1 MNFLQKKYVKMM
13 CDKLSLSYEDLTENE
28 ILLINSGYVLFEER
42 IEDIRILNEENRR
55 ISIELANIK
64 SYLADIENDKKNNT
78 EWEK

>member
-1 MNFLQKKYVKMM
+1 M